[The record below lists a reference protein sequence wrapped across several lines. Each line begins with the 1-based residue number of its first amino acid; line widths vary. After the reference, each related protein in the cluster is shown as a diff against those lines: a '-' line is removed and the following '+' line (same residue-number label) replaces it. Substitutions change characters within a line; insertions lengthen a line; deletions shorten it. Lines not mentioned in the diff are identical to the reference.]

1 MSVNSSGMTYVIESG
16 GDDFSSA
23 MHKKLIEIAAWMG
36 KRLPDMTEEDYILY
50 MMDNEAG
57 LISLAV

>member
-1 MSVNSSGMTYVIESG
+1 MSVNSSGTTYVIESG

-50 MMDNEAG
+50 
-57 LISLAV
+57 LISIDEASIL

>member
-23 MHKKLIEIAAWMG
+23 MEKKLIEIAAWMG
-36 KRLPDMTEEDYILY
+36 KRVPDMTEEDYILY
-50 MMDNEAG
+50 MISIDEASV
-57 LISLAV
+57 L

>member
-36 KRLPDMTEEDYILY
+36 KRVPDMTEEDYILY
-50 MMDNEAG
+50 MISINEASI
-57 LISLAV
+57 L